1 MSARATHRMGSRDNA
16 IGIVAGTFLF
26 LFFLGGAAYLI
37 LVGNDRSDLQIVT
50 GEIQTKK
57 WRGARLLGGHHVE
70 FDTEVRHLYY
80 GGPAQKRIGSHL
92 EPGMRIT
99 ALVHPHAYRN
109 GILVVEELTADG
121 ELLITHEERRRF
133 YRRFGYVAFVFSL
146 ISFVYALYCWRST
159 RMRKSAT

>member
-1 MSARATHRMGSRDNA
+1 MGSKNTA
-16 IGIVAGTFLF
+16 IGIVGGMFLF
-26 LFFLGGAAYLI
+26 VFFLIGATYLI
-37 LVGNDRSDLQIVT
+37 LVGNDRSDLQIVS

-57 WRGARLLGGHHVE
+57 WSGTRLLGGRHVE
-70 FDTEVRHLYY
+70 FDTDAHHLYY
-80 GGPAQKRIGSHL
+80 GGPAQTRIGSHL

-99 ALVHPHAYRN
+99 ALVHPHVYRK

-133 YRRFGYVAFVFSL
+133 YRRFGYVALAFSL
-146 ISFVYALYCWRST
+146 ISFGYALYCWRST